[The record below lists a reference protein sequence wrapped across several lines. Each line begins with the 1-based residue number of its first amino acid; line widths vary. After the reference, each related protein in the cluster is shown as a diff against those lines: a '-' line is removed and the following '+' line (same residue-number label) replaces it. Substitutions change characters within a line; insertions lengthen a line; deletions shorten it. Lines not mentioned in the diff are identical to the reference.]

1 LVFLNSSNK
10 NDITPNLLNGAKLL
24 VLAGPQDKY
33 TEEEFKY
40 IKVNYRFVRHTLWTI
55 WHYTVSF
62 QDFITVGGA
71 LLVLLG
77 EGGENDFNTNINFLL
92 EEYGM
97 NINNGNINL

>member
-1 LVFLNSSNK
+1 
-10 NDITPNLLNGAKLL
+10 
-24 VLAGPQDKY
+24 
-33 TEEEFKY
+33 
-40 IKVNYRFVRHTLWTI
+40 
-55 WHYTVSF
+55 VSF

-97 NINNGNINL
+97 NINNGNINLLNSLSLLNF